1 MSTISGISSLGNN
14 LPSSSTTADPVLQ
27 TSIPGLAQAAVSLS
41 VQEGIVA
48 TLGGNSASPVT
59 YDATGL
65 LNAMIQAGTTNQSTP
80 TASDGTSPQTAA
92 QNQVNQDI
100 VNALPSSSVASGI
113 YNASGIVQG
122 PSSNTSANWASILQA
137 NPNLSSTVIADS
149 VNQGI
154 VGTLSTMA

>member
-1 MSTISGISSLGNN
+1 MSTISGISALANNSL
-14 LPSSSTTADPVLQ
+14 PTSTAANPVLQ
-27 TSIPGLAQAAVSLS
+27 TSIPGLAQSAVSLS

-59 YDATGL
+59 YDAAGL
-65 LNAMIQAGTTNQSTP
+65 LNALIQAGTPNQSAP
-80 TASDGTSPQTAA
+80 TTSNVTSPQAAA

-100 VNALPSSSVASGI
+100 ANALPSSPAASGI
-113 YNASGIVQG
+113 YNASGTIQG
-122 PSSNTSANWASILQA
+122 LPSNTSANWASILQA
-137 NPNLSSTVIADS
+137 NPDLSSTVIADS